1 MGSMETPPDA
11 AGGTVGK
18 ALHVLDMVAEK
29 MRPVRFNDLLDGSPY
44 PKATLYRLLQTLTA
58 QGMLSY
64 DGERQTY
71 APGMRLVRLAHAAWR
86 QSSLAPVARP
96 FLDSLSREVGETIHL
111 AQIDRGQVLYVD
123 KRNAAS
129 PVEMFSQAG
138 KVGPGY
144 CTGVGKA
151 MMAFLK
157 PAELEE
163 AIKNQ
168 SFYKHTDHTLTN
180 ADALRAELTQIHED
194 GIAFDREEHEAGIIC
209 IAAPILTSNE
219 RVIGALSIT
228 TTKQKFS
235 LEGLDALRPVLLTT
249 ATEIAQA
256 AENWQFPRS

>member
-1 MGSMETPPDA
+1 MSTVSLEDRKREERVMGSMETPPDA

-129 PVEMFSQAG
+129 PVEMFSNRRLG
-138 KVGPGY
+138 SEPSR
-144 CTGVGKA
+144 C
-151 MMAFLK
+151 
-157 PAELEE
+157 
-163 AIKNQ
+163 
-168 SFYKHTDHTLTN
+168 
-180 ADALRAELTQIHED
+180 
-194 GIAFDREEHEAGIIC
+194 
-209 IAAPILTSNE
+209 
-219 RVIGALSIT
+219 RV
-228 TTKQKFS
+228 
-235 LEGLDALRPVLLTT
+235 
-249 ATEIAQA
+249 
-256 AENWQFPRS
+256 